1 VPWALGGIAMSLDE
15 LVADEPFDYRAT
27 KNGLVYISYKGRTVT
42 TLRGRESSRFLSK
55 VESGNPRAVQ
65 LAMAKA
71 TGHFKHGTE
80 RVSKNKGNHR

>member
-1 VPWALGGIAMSLDE
+1 MSLVE
-15 LVADEPFDYRAT
+15 LIADEPFAYRAT

-42 TLRGRESSRFLSK
+42 TLRGHESSRFLSK
-55 VESGNPRAVQ
+55 VVSGNPRAVQ

-80 RVSKNKGNHR
+80 RAPKNKKNHR